1 MKSRISVLLLLVTAA
16 CGFYGVAVLAGAQ
29 DAPVP
34 PIPPAPPSAALAP
47 PVPPLPPSAP
57 FFAAAPA
64 APATPAMPAMPAT
77 PAMPGVPAAPASPA
91 ESTWNVW
98 DHRHS
103 MSMSGGHHEPVADCS
118 DLHVRFDDRDAVM
131 ETEERTVPKAEAP
144 TLRVHPHKNGGV
156 QVQGWDKDTYSVT
169 SCKFASNEGGGAQ
182 RILAQMTLSVKNGEV
197 STSGPGDDG
206 EWTIYLLVRAPKAAV
221 IDLETANG
229 PLSLYSVDGKLTAH
243 ATNGPIT
250 LRDFSGD
257 ADVRAANGPITITGS
272 SGNVRIHTENGPIT
286 LRDFSGDADVRAANG
301 PITITGS
308 SGNVR
313 IHTENGPISINLK
326 GTTWSGTG
334 LTADAQNG
342 PLTLSV
348 PSDYKSSFSVESRN
362 YSPMSC
368 HASICDNAR
377 KTWDDNNR
385 RIEFGGSPAMIK
397 LSTVNGP
404 VSIQSSR
411 EEM

>member
-1 MKSRISVLLLLVTAA
+1 MKSSLRILLLLVTAA
-16 CGFYGVAVLAGAQ
+16 CGFYAMAAAQ
-29 DAPVP
+29 DVP
-34 PIPPAPPSAALAP
+34 TPPTPPAPPSPIVVVPAL
-47 PVPPLPPSAP
+47 PSARALP
-57 FFAAAPA
+57 FYSVAPAAPA
-64 APATPAMPAMPAT
+64 APQAPAMPAMPAI
-77 PAMPGVPAAPASPA
+77 PAAPAAPASPA
-91 ESTWNVW
+91 EPGWGDW

-103 MSMSGGHHEPVADCS
+103 VSMSGRHRDPASDCS
-118 DLHVRFDDRDAVM
+118 DLHVRFDDRDALM
-131 ETEERTVPKAEAP
+131 EKEERTVAKAEAP
-144 TLRVHPHKNGGV
+144 TLRVRPHKNGGV

-169 SCKFASNEGGGAQ
+169 ACKFASDEDGGA
-182 RILAQMTLSVKNGEV
+182 RRMLAQMTLSVQNGEV
-197 STSGPGDDG
+197 STSGPSDDG
-206 EWTIYLLVRAPKAAV
+206 DWTVYLLIRAPRASV
-221 IDLETANG
+221 IDTETANG
-229 PLSLYSVDGKLTAH
+229 PLSFYSVDGKLTAH

-257 ADVRAANGPITITGS
+257 ADVRAANGPITISGS
-272 SGNVRIHTENGPIT
+272 SG
-286 LRDFSGDADVRAANG
+286 D
-301 PITITGS
+301 
-308 SGNVR
+308 VR

-326 GTTWSGTG
+326 GTTWDGTG

-385 RIEFGGSPAMIK
+385 RIEFGGSPAMIR

>member
-1 MKSRISVLLLLVTAA
+1 MKASSRILLLVTAA
-16 CGFYGVAVLAGAQ
+16 SGCYAVSALSGAQ
-29 DAPVP
+29 NAPK
-34 PIPPAPPSAALAP
+34 PPAPPAP
-47 PVPPLPPSAP
+47 LVQPVPPSEPRVPIYAVAPSEPAAPLAPAMAPLPAM
-57 FFAAAPA
+57 PA
-64 APATPAMPAMPAT
+64 APAR
-77 PAMPGVPAAPASPA
+77 PASPA
-91 ESTWNVW
+91 EPEWSDW

-103 MSMSGGHHEPVADCS
+103 VTMSGRHHEPASDCS
-118 DLHVRFDDRDAVM
+118 DLHVRFDDREAVM
-131 ETEERTVPKAEAP
+131 EKDERTVTKAEAP
-144 TLRVHPHKNGGV
+144 TLRVRPHQNGGV
-156 QVQGWDKDTYSVT
+156 QVQGWDKDSYSVT
-169 SCKFASNEGGGAQ
+169 SCKFASNEDGSAQ
-182 RILAQMTLSVKNGEV
+182 RMLAQMTLSIQGGEV
-197 STSGPGDDG
+197 STNGPSDDND
-206 EWTIYLLVRAPKAAV
+206 WTVYLLIRAPKASV

-229 PLSLYSVDGKLTAH
+229 PLSLYRVDGKLTAH

-250 LRDFSGD
+250 LSDFSGD
-257 ADVRAANGPITITGS
+257 ADVRAANGPITIS
-272 SGNVRIHTENGPIT
+272 
-286 LRDFSGDADVRAANG
+286 
-301 PITITGS
+301 GS

-326 GTTWSGTG
+326 GTTWNGTG

-348 PSDYKSSFSVESRN
+348 PSDYQSSFSVESRN

-385 RIEFGGSPAMIK
+385 RIEFGGSPAMIR

>member
-1 MKSRISVLLLLVTAA
+1 MKSLFRVCLLAVTAV
-16 CGFYGVAVLAGAQ
+16 CGFAALGALAGAQ
-29 DAPVP
+29 DAPTPPTPPAPLSFEALVP
-34 PIPPAPPSAALAP
+34 PVPPAPPVRFYGAT
-47 PVPPLPPSAP
+47 
-57 FFAAAPA
+57 PA
-64 APATPAMPAMPAT
+64 IPAMPGMPAMPAMPA
-77 PAMPGVPAAPASPA
+77 VPAVPSVPAVPGWSD
-91 ESTWNVW
+91 W
-98 DHRHS
+98 DRRHS
-103 MSMSGGHHEPVADCS
+103 MSMSGGRHEPATDCS
-118 DLHVRFDDRDAVM
+118 DFHVRFDDRDAAT
-131 ETEERTVPKAEAP
+131 ESEERTITKADAP

-169 SCKFASNEGGGAQ
+169 SCKFASNEEGSAQ

-197 STSGPGDDG
+197 STNGPSDDG
-206 EWTIYLLVRAPKAAV
+206 EWAIYLLIRAPKGSV

-243 ATNGPIT
+243 AT
-250 LRDFSGD
+250 
-257 ADVRAANGPITITGS
+257 
-272 SGNVRIHTENGPIT
+272 NGPIT

-385 RIEFGGSPAMIK
+385 RIEYGSSPAMIK

-411 EEM
+411 GEM

>member
-1 MKSRISVLLLLVTAA
+1 MKSLFRVCLLSVTTVY
-16 CGFYGVAVLAGAQ
+16 GFSALGALAGAQ
-29 DAPVP
+29 DAPTP
-34 PIPPAPPSAALAP
+34 PTPPAPPSFESLTP
-47 PVPPLPPSAP
+47 PVPPTPPGHFYGAV
-57 FFAAAPA
+57 PA
-64 APATPAMPAMPAT
+64 MPSTPAIPASPAMPAIPA
-77 PAMPGVPAAPASPA
+77 VPAVPAIPA
-91 ESTWNVW
+91 VPGWSDW

-103 MSMSGGHHEPVADCS
+103 MSMSGGHNEPATGCS
-118 DLHVRFDDRDAVM
+118 DFHVRFDDRAAAT
-131 ETEERTVPKAEAP
+131 ESEERTITKADAP

-169 SCKFASNEGGGAQ
+169 SCKFASNEDGGAQ

-197 STSGPGDDG
+197 STNGPSDDG
-206 EWTIYLLVRAPKAAV
+206 EWAIYLLIRAPKGSV

-272 SGNVRIHTENGPIT
+272 SGNVRIHTENGP
-286 LRDFSGDADVRAANG
+286 V
-301 PITITGS
+301 
-308 SGNVR
+308 
-313 IHTENGPISINLK
+313 SINLK

-377 KTWDDNNR
+377 KTWDGNNR
-385 RIEFGGSPAMIK
+385 RIEYGSSPAMIK

-411 EEM
+411 GDM

>member
-1 MKSRISVLLLLVTAA
+1 MKSRSRFVLVLVAA
-16 CGFYGVAVLAGAQ
+16 TCGFYAWTALAGAQ
-29 DAPVP
+29 DAPTP
-34 PIPPAPPSAALAP
+34 PAPPAPPSPVVAAPALPSLPALA
-47 PVPPLPPSAP
+47 
-57 FFAAAPA
+57 FFPAAPA
-64 APATPAMPAMPAT
+64 APAAPAMPAMPAM
-77 PAMPGVPAAPASPA
+77 PALPSSPA
-91 ESTWNVW
+91 VPGWPDWE
-98 DHRHS
+98 HRHS
-103 MSMSGGHHEPVADCS
+103 VSMSDRHHEPASDCS

-131 ETEERTVPKAEAP
+131 EKEERTVTKAEAP
-144 TLRVHPHKNGGV
+144 TLRVRPHKNGGV
-156 QVQGWDKDTYSVT
+156 QVQGWNQDTYSVT
-169 SCKFASNEGGGAQ
+169 SCKFASNEDGGAQ

-197 STSGPGDDG
+197 STNGPSDDG
-206 EWTIYLLVRAPKAAV
+206 DWTVYLLIRAPKAST
-221 IDLETANG
+221 IDLDTANG

-257 ADVRAANGPITITGS
+257 ADVRAANGPISIS
-272 SGNVRIHTENGPIT
+272 
-286 LRDFSGDADVRAANG
+286 
-301 PITITGS
+301 GS

-326 GTTWSGTG
+326 GTTWNGTG

-385 RIEFGGSPAMIK
+385 RIEFGGAPAMIR

>member
-1 MKSRISVLLLLVTAA
+1 MKSLFRSFFLLVMVAF
-16 CGFYGVAVLAGAQ
+16 GFCVLSSVTSAQ
-29 DAPVP
+29 NVP
-34 PIPPAPPSAALAP
+34 TPPNP
-47 PVPPLPPSAP
+47 
-57 FFAAAPA
+57 PA
-64 APATPAMPAMPAT
+64 APSFETLEPPMPPTPPVHLYGATPA
-77 PAMPGVPAAPASPA
+77 VPAAPAMPVVPA
-91 ESTWNVW
+91 VPAVPAVPGWPDW

-103 MSMSGGHHEPVADCS
+103 MSMSGSRHEPATDCS
-118 DLHVRFDDRDAVM
+118 DFHVQFDDRDAVT
-131 ETEERTVPKAEAP
+131 ESEERTMTKADAP

-169 SCKFASNEGGGAQ
+169 TCKFASNEDGGAQ

-197 STSGPGDDG
+197 STNGPNDDG
-206 EWTIYLLVRAPKAAV
+206 EWAIYLLIRAPKGSV

-229 PLSLYSVDGKLTAH
+229 PLSLYGVDGKLTAH

-272 SGNVRIHTENGPIT
+272 SGNVRIHTENGPI
-286 LRDFSGDADVRAANG
+286 
-301 PITITGS
+301 
-308 SGNVR
+308 
-313 IHTENGPISINLK
+313 SINLQ

-348 PSDYKSSFSVESRN
+348 PNDYKSSFSVESRN

-385 RIEFGGSPAMIK
+385 RIEYGSSPAMIK

-411 EEM
+411 GEM

>member
-1 MKSRISVLLLLVTAA
+1 MKSRLGILLLLVTAA
-16 CGFYGVAVLAGAQ
+16 CGFYVVTVLAAQ
-29 DAPVP
+29 DAPTP
-34 PIPPAPPSAALAP
+34 PTAPTPPSAVPVP
-47 PVPPLPPSAP
+47 PVPPLPPSVP
-57 FFAAAPA
+57 VYAAAPSEPP
-64 APATPAMPAMPAT
+64 APPAPAMPPMPPMLAMP
-77 PAMPGVPAAPASPA
+77 PAPAVPAIPA
-91 ESTWNVW
+91 EPGWTDW
-98 DHRHS
+98 DRRHS
-103 MSMSGGHHEPVADCS
+103 VSMSGGHHEPATDCS

-131 ETEERTVPKAEAP
+131 ESEERTVTKADAS
-144 TLRVHPHKNGGV
+144 TLRVRPHTNGGV

-169 SCKFASNEGGGAQ
+169 SCKFAANYDGGAQ
-182 RILAQMTLSVKNGEV
+182 RILAQMTLNIQNGEV
-197 STSGPGDDG
+197 STNGPSDEGD
-206 EWTIYLLVRAPKAAV
+206 WTVYLLIRAPKASV

-229 PLSLYSVDGKLTAH
+229 PLSLYGVDGKLTAR

-257 ADVRAANGPITITGS
+257 ADIRAANGPITIS
-272 SGNVRIHTENGPIT
+272 
-286 LRDFSGDADVRAANG
+286 
-301 PITITGS
+301 GS

-411 EEM
+411 GEM

>member
-1 MKSRISVLLLLVTAA
+1 MKSFSRVCLLAVTVVS
-16 CGFYGVAVLAGAQ
+16 GFCAKAGAQ
-29 DAPVP
+29 DAPT
-34 PIPPAPPSAALAP
+34 PPAPPSPPSSESLRPPMPATP
-47 PVPPLPPSAP
+47 PVPLYGATPAT
-57 FFAAAPA
+57 PA
-64 APATPAMPAMPAT
+64 APAMPVMPAMPR
-77 PAMPGVPAAPASPA
+77 VPAVPAIPA
-91 ESTWNVW
+91 EPDWPDW

-103 MSMSGGHHEPVADCS
+103 MSMSDGHREPAMDCS
-118 DLHVRFDDRDAVM
+118 DLHVRFDDRDAVT
-131 ETEERTVPKAEAP
+131 ESEERTITKADAP
-144 TLRVHPHKNGGV
+144 TLRVRPHKNGGV
-156 QVQGWDKDTYSVT
+156 QIQGWEKDTYSVT
-169 SCKFASNEGGGAQ
+169 SCKFASGEDGNAR
-182 RILAQMTLSVKNGEV
+182 RILAQMMLSVKNGEV
-197 STSGPGDDG
+197 STNGPSDDG
-206 EWTIYLLVRAPKAAV
+206 EWAIYLLIRAPKGSV

-229 PLSLYSVDGKLTAH
+229 PLSLYNVDGKLTAH

-257 ADVRAANGPITITGS
+257 ADVQAS
-272 SGNVRIHTENGPIT
+272 
-286 LRDFSGDADVRAANG
+286 NG

-326 GTTWSGTG
+326 GTTWNGTG

-348 PSDYKSSFSVESRN
+348 PPDYKSSFSVESRN

-368 HASICDNAR
+368 HASICDSAR

-404 VSIQSSR
+404 VSVQSSR
-411 EEM
+411 DER

>member
-34 PIPPAPPSAALAP
+34 PIPPAPPSAAAALAP
-47 PVPPLPPSAP
+47 PVPTLPPSAQ
-57 FFAAAPA
+57 FYAAAPA
-64 APATPAMPAMPAT
+64 APAT

-91 ESTWNVW
+91 ESTWNDW

-103 MSMSGGHHEPVADCS
+103 MSMSGGHREPVADCS

-272 SGNVRIHTENGPIT
+272 SGNVRIHTENGPI
-286 LRDFSGDADVRAANG
+286 
-301 PITITGS
+301 
-308 SGNVR
+308 
-313 IHTENGPISINLK
+313 SINLK

>member
-1 MKSRISVLLLLVTAA
+1 MKSRFRFLLLLVAA
-16 CGFYGVAVLAGAQ
+16 CGYCALTALAGAQ
-29 DAPVP
+29 DASTPLV
-34 PIPPAPPSAALAP
+34 PPAPSSSLLLA
-47 PVPPLPPSAP
+47 PVPPLPPSVP
-57 FFAAAPA
+57 FSAAAPA
-64 APATPAMPAMPAT
+64 EPAAPVAPPMPPLPAMPA
-77 PAMPGVPAAPASPA
+77 VPAVPASPA
-91 ESTWNVW
+91 EPGWFAG
-98 DHRHS
+98 DQRHS
-103 MSMSGGHHEPVADCS
+103 FGMSGGRREPALDCS
-118 DLHVRFDDRDAVM
+118 DLHVRFDDRDAAM
-131 ETEERTVPKAEAP
+131 ESEERTITKADAP
-144 TLRVHPHKNGGV
+144 TLRVRPHKNGGV
-156 QVQGWDKDTYSVT
+156 QVQGWDQDSYSVKA
-169 SCKFASNEGGGAQ
+169 CKFASKEDGGTE
-182 RILAQMTLSVKNGEV
+182 RILAQMTLSVRNGEV
-197 STSGPGDDG
+197 TTNGPSDDG
-206 EWTIYLLVRAPKAAV
+206 QWMIYLLIRVPKASV

-229 PLSLYSVDGKLTAH
+229 PLSLYSVDGRLTAH

-257 ADVRAANGPITITGS
+257 ADI
-272 SGNVRIHTENGPIT
+272 
-286 LRDFSGDADVRAANG
+286 RAANG

-326 GTTWSGTG
+326 GTSWSGTG

-368 HASICDNAR
+368 KASICDNAR
-377 KTWDDNNR
+377 KTWDDHNR
-385 RIEFGGSPAMIK
+385 RIEFGSSPAMIR